1 MTRAVV
7 TMIGQDRP
15 GLVNDLAKLAH
26 DLKLSIEDS
35 RMTVLGGEF
44 AVLMSVSGGALALA
58 RLEQKLAQLAE
69 ANGLAYLFRRTSDR
83 EGVEGCLP
91 YTVSVTA
98 MDHPGIVYAVA
109 SFFSSRNINIHNLDT
124 TTERAPHTGTP
135 IFSLAMEVEVPPTV
149 RITELR
155 DAFFYFC
162 DDRDL
167 DAEFRPA

>member
-7 TMIGQDRP
+7 TTIGRDRP

-44 AVLMSVSGGALALA
+44 AVLMSVSGGGLALS
-58 RLEQKLAQLAE
+58 RLEEKLAQLAE
-69 ANGLAYLFRRTSDR
+69 ANGLAYQFRRTSDR

-109 SFFSSRNINIHNLDT
+109 SFFSSRSINIHNLDT
-124 TTERAPHTGTP
+124 VTERAPHTGTP
-135 IFSLAMEVEVPPTV
+135 LFSMVMEIEVPPTV
-149 RITELR
+149 RIAELR

>member
-7 TMIGQDRP
+7 TTIGRDRP

-26 DLKLSIEDS
+26 DLRLSIEDS

-44 AVLMSVSGGALALA
+44 AVLMSVSGGGLALS
-58 RLEQKLAQLAE
+58 RLEEKLAQLAE

-109 SFFSSRNINIHNLDT
+109 SFFSSRSINIHNLDT
-124 TTERAPHTGTP
+124 VTERAPHTGTP
-135 IFSLAMEVEVPPTV
+135 LFSMVMEIEVPPTV
-149 RITELR
+149 RIAELR

>member
-1 MTRAVV
+1 MTRAV
-7 TMIGQDRP
+7 MAAIGQDRP
-15 GLVNDLAKLAH
+15 GLVNDLTKLAH

-44 AVLMSVSGGALALA
+44 AVLMSISGGGLALA
-58 RLEQKLAQLAE
+58 RFEDKLTQLAE
-69 ANGLAYLFRRTSDR
+69 ADGLACLFCRTGDR
-83 EGVEGCLP
+83 EGVEGFLP

-98 MDHPGIVYAVA
+98 MDHPGIVHAVA
-109 SFFSSRNINIHNLDT
+109 SFFSSRQINIHSLDT

-135 IFSLAMEVEVPPTV
+135 IFSLAMEIEIPPTV
-149 RITELR
+149 RIAELR

>member
-7 TMIGQDRP
+7 TTIGQDRP
-15 GLVNDLAKLAH
+15 GLVNDIAKLAH
-26 DLKLSIEDS
+26 DLRLSIEDS

-44 AVLMSVSGGALALA
+44 AVLMSVSGGGLALS
-58 RLEQKLAQLAE
+58 RLEEKLARFAE
-69 ANGLAYLFRRTSDR
+69 ANGLAHLFRRTSDR

-91 YTVSVTA
+91 YNVSVTA

-124 TTERAPHTGTP
+124 VTERAPHTGTP
-135 IFSLAMEVEVPPTV
+135 IFSLAMEVEIPPAV
-149 RITELR
+149 RIAELR

>member
-1 MTRAVV
+1 MTRAVL
-7 TMIGQDRP
+7 TTIGRDRP

-44 AVLMSVSGGALALA
+44 AVLMSVSGGGLALS
-58 RLEQKLAQLAE
+58 RLEEKLAQLAE

-109 SFFSSRNINIHNLDT
+109 SFFSSRSINIHNLDT
-124 TTERAPHTGTP
+124 VTERAPHTGTP
-135 IFSLAMEVEVPPTV
+135 LFSMVMEIEVPPTV
-149 RITELR
+149 RIAELR

>member
-7 TMIGQDRP
+7 ATIGRDRP
-15 GLVNDLAKLAH
+15 GLVNDIAKLAH
-26 DLKLSIEDS
+26 DLRLSIEDS

-44 AVLMSVSGGALALA
+44 AVLMSVSGGGLALS
-58 RLEQKLAQLAE
+58 RLDEKLARLAE
-69 ANGLAYLFRRTSDR
+69 ANGFVHLFRPTSDR
-83 EGVEGCLP
+83 QGVEGCLP
-91 YTVSVTA
+91 YIVNVTT

-109 SFFSSRNINIHNLDT
+109 SFFSSRKINIHNLDT
-124 TTERAPHTGTP
+124 VTERAPHTGTP
-135 IFSLAMEVEVPPTV
+135 IFSLAMEVEIPPDV
-149 RITELR
+149 RIAELR

>member
-1 MTRAVV
+1 MTRAVIAA
-7 TMIGQDRP
+7 IGEDRP

-35 RMTVLGGEF
+35 RMSVLGGEF
-44 AVLMSVSGGALALA
+44 AVLMSISGGGLALA
-58 RLEQKLAQLAE
+58 RLEEKLVQLAE
-69 ANGLAYLFRRTSDR
+69 ANGLAYLFRGTSDR

-91 YTVSVTA
+91 YTVNVTA
-98 MDHPGIVYAVA
+98 MDHPGIVHAVA
-109 SFFSSRNINIHNLDT
+109 SFFSSRDINIHSLDT
-124 TTERAPHTGTP
+124 VTERAPHTGTP
-135 IFSLAMEVEVPPTV
+135 IFSLAMEVEIPSTV
-149 RITELR
+149 RIAELR